1 MPPPSSSKPSLGV
14 GGARRDEGA
23 GPPRAASV
31 GLREFST
38 RAPEPPRRRPP
49 LRTGGPRD
57 GDSPGAAS
65 RARGGEATGRGAS
78 EEKRRRKRRRG
89 GPWRC
94 GGPAAR
100 RGEGGGAGR
109 ATLASAC
116 DGEAR
121 RRSDGDGT
129 TGPRLRGGKGRAGLR
144 VPAERAPP
152 RTSQCG
158 ARRRPRG
165 TRPRVSRVRPRPD
178 PRAPAGPRALVC
190 AREAALGARARPCSR
205 FHMSPPWTL
214 GRRRPGGFL
223 CPPAVLSS
231 RGAGTPAPALPY
243 RSAPNCFI
251 SSCAEENMGLTLER
265 VRIGDPTVLRHLRTT
280 DWPVC
285 YLQDLLFLRMSIFW
299 SIGFQ
304 DKHIP
309 ANMIPG
315 QAVLEFELATEKGLS
330 PGHTHSFQWGVSH
343 SWLC

>member
-1 MPPPSSSKPSLGV
+1 MPAGCAQGRGQGRAAARSPKEGREGSERGQPEGERRGRRQPGGRSGRGTALGRGRHDRPPAAWRKGAGGPAGSRGESPAADIAVRGTAAPPWHASARVYVAPDVESPG
-14 GGARRDEGA
+14 GGAR
-23 GPPRAASV
+23 
-31 GLREFST
+31 
-38 RAPEPPRRRPP
+38 APDA
-49 LRTGGPRD
+49 RTH
-57 GDSPGAAS
+57 
-65 RARGGEATGRGAS
+65 ARTPEA
-78 EEKRRRKRRRG
+78 
-89 GPWRC
+89 
-94 GGPAAR
+94 
-100 RGEGGGAGR
+100 
-109 ATLASAC
+109 
-116 DGEAR
+116 
-121 RRSDGDGT
+121 
-129 TGPRLRGGKGRAGLR
+129 
-144 VPAERAPP
+144 
-152 RTSQCG
+152 
-158 ARRRPRG
+158 
-165 TRPRVSRVRPRPD
+165 RVRPRPD